1 MTLQPFVPHNPLSI
15 SPSHSISSIT
25 SKTRFGDGQIKTIA
39 KGNINIKN
47 DIIEIN
53 AGKAFLNQQGD
64 IVTSS
69 GRIYGRHPDRD
80 TIFLRSR
87 SLGSVDLTKA
97 EFNILR
103 EMIKKGGL
111 RGSALRAF
119 EGMRKARNKGLSGDS
134 QQKLID
140 LFNSK

>member
-1 MTLQPFVPHNPLSI
+1 M

-39 KGNINIKN
+39 KGNININ
-47 DIIEIN
+47 DDIIEIN
-53 AGKAFLNQQGD
+53 SGKAFLNQKGD

-87 SLGSVDLTKA
+87 SPGTVDLTKA

-103 EMIKKGGL
+103 EMLRNGGL
-111 RGSALRAF
+111 KGNALRAF
-119 EGMRKARNKGLSGDS
+119 EGMQKAGNQGLSGNS